1 LSAFRNLLTFGS
13 TDSGR
18 SQPVRTHF
26 ICVALVVAAI
36 VCSPLCAA
44 QSIAFTSEIQARQN
58 LEVASPATT
67 NAIPFQLAGGFLI
80 EIEGEI
86 GHLADL
92 KFILDTGATHSV
104 VDQRVANRFSAARRP
119 KKVFN
124 FDGFVSVDWMEFPY
138 VHFGSIEVHNFPM
151 MVTELAKSSE
161 FIPDADA
168 IIGLDLLNTASKLG
182 IFYDSKIVV
191 LKPRDPNAQGA
202 SRDEQP
208 ECFTVQ
214 VLLQGHPIRL
224 LFDTG
229 MEGILLYED
238 RIRRHIPDLRLTDVR
253 KDAHQGRL
261 RGKTA
266 RLSALRL
273 AGSESDVAVFL
284 VKSSREDVLP
294 DIDGYLGTAPLKAN
308 RIELDF
314 VGKTLRWQ

>member
-1 LSAFRNLLTFGS
+1 M
-13 TDSGR
+13 
-18 SQPVRTHF
+18 RTHF
-26 ICVALVVAAI
+26 ICVALVAAAI

-44 QSIAFTSEIQARQN
+44 QSIAFPIEIQTRQN
-58 LEVASPATT
+58 LAAASPPRV
-67 NAIPFQLAGGFLI
+67 NAIPFQLVGGFLI
-80 EIEGEI
+80 EVEGGI
-86 GHLADL
+86 GHLEGL

-104 VDQRVANRFSAARRP
+104 IDQRIANRFSAARRA

-138 VHFGSIEVHNFPM
+138 VHFGSIDVHNFSM

-161 FIPDADA
+161 LIPDADA
-168 IIGLDLLNTASKLG
+168 IIGLDLLNTASRLG
-182 IFYDSKIVV
+182 IFYDSKMLV
-191 LKPRDPNAQGA
+191 LKPRDANAQAA
-202 SRDEQP
+202 SREERP

-214 VLLQGHPIRL
+214 VMLQDHPIRL

-238 RIRRHIPDLRLTDVR
+238 RIRKHIPDLRLKDVR

-266 RLSALRL
+266 RLSGLRL
-273 AGSESDVAVFL
+273 AGPESDVEVFL
-284 VKSSREDVLP
+284 VKGPREDLLP

-314 VGKTLRWQ
+314 VGKTLGWQ